1 MAQVFPH
8 LASSP
13 SQTAQ
18 PDIISLEGTLRTHL
32 FAFPPVSAPTNDH
45 IIHFAD
51 IYTVGSESKEKELED
66 SQPFVHG
73 VKLHGPKGEIDRL
86 KGVFDDGAMIN
97 AMDSRVFE
105 KIE

>member
-1 MAQVFPH
+1 M
-8 LASSP
+8 
-13 SQTAQ
+13 AQ
-18 PDIISLEGTLRTHL
+18 PDIFSLEVTLRTRL

-73 VKLHGPKGEIDRL
+73 VKLLAKEKGDL
-86 KGVFDDGAMIN
+86 YVDDFARQMY
-97 AMDSRVFE
+97 
-105 KIE
+105 